1 MHNEAMVICILNV
14 VAVMCDNSKIY
25 RANKFELPMNIYN
38 LEVARSSYGKSPI
51 LDLVRKAIDVVL
63 IHRPSNFKSTSKD
76 GHESDQVVYFDENT
90 TAGLLSSLRG
100 CTRFLITDEADVV
113 LKKMGY
119 TLPPPGNREWSTNDC
134 RSQLLTLYDRPNNFT
149 RRLKHE
155 SIRVFDAKLNI
166 LGAVSGDLI
175 IGALMRQAAG
185 SMADALYERTIL
197 WPLDGDI
204 IPTASCITDL
214 DSSKYMSLEQ
224 FAMVLSFIEN
234 IDLYFD
240 ENANE
245 QMIKWC
251 DNLKRQSAAEKQN
264 DHMAARLGKSVQNWH
279 RIVGF
284 LYIVE
289 LAHSFGIKY
298 LEKYSS
304 FPNNGEVTTDFIDD
318 MQYIYAEYLINH
330 NVGEIQHHIT
340 LDIVERC
347 CDLITGNIEQYKL
360 LMYLTP
366 EDRLTEEGSS
376 TSSLTSLKNEPDNEP
391 ISKKQ
396 KRIIRLQSRMTEIMS
411 RILLYRSLIFTSTNL
426 YIDRVIK
433 RSASIL
439 GLALTNLI
447 EYDLIHAVQK
457 GLLNSKWTTVYV
469 KILPD
474 PYSTDEQMK
483 FECKLSELGISS
495 LNLESLRDT
504 CHELL
509 IEGKGNVSE
518 ELIQF
523 LQKPEYRELS
533 LDMTTLI
540 QRY

>member
-1 MHNEAMVICILNV
+1 
-14 VAVMCDNSKIY
+14 
-25 RANKFELPMNIYN
+25 
-38 LEVARSSYGKSPI
+38 
-51 LDLVRKAIDVVL
+51 
-63 IHRPSNFKSTSKD
+63 
-76 GHESDQVVYFDENT
+76 
-90 TAGLLSSLRG
+90 
-100 CTRFLITDEADVV
+100 
-113 LKKMGY
+113 
-119 TLPPPGNREWSTNDC
+119 
-134 RSQLLTLYDRPNNFT
+134 
-149 RRLKHE
+149 
-155 SIRVFDAKLNI
+155 
-166 LGAVSGDLI
+166 
-175 IGALMRQAAG
+175 
-185 SMADALYERTIL
+185 
-197 WPLDGDI
+197 
-204 IPTASCITDL
+204 
-214 DSSKYMSLEQ
+214 
-224 FAMVLSFIEN
+224 
-234 IDLYFD
+234 
-240 ENANE
+240 
-245 QMIKWC
+245 
-251 DNLKRQSAAEKQN
+251 
-264 DHMAARLGKSVQNWH
+264 MAARLGKSVQNWH

-347 CDLITGNIEQYKL
+347 RDLITGNIEQYKL
-360 LMYLTP
+360 LMYLAP

-376 TSSLTSLKNEPDNEP
+376 SSSLTSLKNEPANEP

-396 KRIIRLQSRMTEIMS
+396 KRIIRLQPRMTEIMS

-447 EYDLIHAVQK
+447 EYGLIHAVKK
-457 GLLNSKWTTVYV
+457 GLLSSKWTTVYV

-474 PYSTDEQMK
+474 PYSTDDQMK
-483 FECKLSELGISS
+483 FEFKLSELGISS

-540 QRY
+540 QRYNNCQPIDNEDVNFSHEPASATTIESTSVTHDSSCDTDTVWNAGNHLLAKMCEREEHADSNLNIVPDEMTTNAFQGW